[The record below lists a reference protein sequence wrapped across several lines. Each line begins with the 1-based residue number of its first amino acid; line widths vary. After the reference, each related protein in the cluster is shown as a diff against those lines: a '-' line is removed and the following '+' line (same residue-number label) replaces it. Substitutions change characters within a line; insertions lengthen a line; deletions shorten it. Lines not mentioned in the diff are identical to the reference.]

1 MGSRGEPAR
10 ALTPAAERGRPRGT
24 GQRLGPRLSPPPARC
39 RHPKPEPERP
49 PRQAPR
55 GARLWGKG
63 AVRGLRGPL
72 GGFPKRARS
81 PGICGRSLG
90 WQGPWGTLCRTW
102 SPGWALPPLLCSAPG
117 WALPPL
123 LARHPKGLCSEA
135 RAHRRSFTK
144 AQQGILGPQ
153 DAEVAQVSLRA
164 SAPRRHSSRRA
175 SGDKLRR
182 GLPAG
187 FGPACQ
193 RGL

>member
-1 MGSRGEPAR
+1 MAQGRGSGPGCRLPLRAAGTPSPSPSALHAR
-10 ALTPAAERGRPRGT
+10 PPGERGSGERV
-24 GQRLGPRLSPPPARC
+24 RC
-39 RHPKPEPERP
+39 AGCGDRSVGFQSEP
-49 PRQAPR
+49 
-55 GARLWGKG
+55 
-63 AVRGLRGPL
+63 
-72 GGFPKRARS
+72 S

-153 DAEVAQVSLRA
+153 DAQVAQVSLRA
-164 SAPRRHSSRRA
+164 SAPRRHSSSRA